1 MDSVA
6 NTAAPIVTELRVA
19 LAVLSLFTRQLISE
33 KDVQLGKQF
42 VLSRNGW

>member
-6 NTAAPIVTELRVA
+6 NTAAPTVTELRA
-19 LAVLSLFTRQLISE
+19 LAVLSLFTRQLVSE

-42 VLSRNGW
+42 VLSRHGW